1 MLLSV
6 DKLSVLLV
14 ARVGVYGAAVP
25 AENIFVVEGGGVGDG
40 RGEDERRLV
49 AVHTSRARWG
59 MGGGRGLP
67 AAACGVSGPVNCWCG
82 VDRGPD
88 TCRGCELQSWKKA
101 VQGWR

>member
-67 AAACGVSGPVNCWCG
+67 AAACIPLLLH
-82 VDRGPD
+82 
-88 TCRGCELQSWKKA
+88 TI
-101 VQGWR
+101 